1 MANCHSNRAVTLIEM
16 TVVLGIIALLAAIVV
31 TVTLRVE
38 NQSNERS
45 LGSAFALLGTSLRE
59 YYEFRDAFPE
69 QTERI
74 DWQTVAANDYAT
86 YLARVV
92 THIESMVVVLRSVP
106 DSRHVLDQLNPAL
119 IRSQEDTTDVSE
131 LRDPWGTVLDY
142 VYDPAG
148 GDTFPELI
156 SAGPDKVFGTAD
168 DISSKNAKKTK

>member
-1 MANCHSNRAVTLIEM
+1 MTDRQSNKAVTLIEM

-69 QTERI
+69 QAERI

-92 THIESMVVVLRSVP
+92 THIESMVVALRSVP
-106 DSRHVLDQLNPAL
+106 DSRHVLDQLNPSL
-119 IRSQEDTTDVSE
+119 VKSQTGSANVPE

-142 VYDPAG
+142 VYVPAS

-156 SAGPDKVFGTAD
+156 SAGPDKQFGTPD
-168 DISSKNAKKTK
+168 DISSKNVPDK